1 MSFVILL
8 LTALR
13 ISNYF
18 HAYVVHAYLHRPQRI
33 ACYFEGHQPI
43 KVTWKKDGGV
53 QVRST
58 DRIKVENS
66 VVHFKT
72 IEKEDQGRYWCL
84 GENSFSSATSYV
96 NLSVFGKFMLCTL

>member
-8 LTALR
+8 LTGLR
-13 ISNYF
+13 IINHY
-18 HAYVVHAYLHRPQRI
+18 HVVIAYLHRPQRI
-33 ACYFEGHQPI
+33 ACNFEGHQPI

-66 VVHFKT
+66 VLHFKT
-72 IEKEDQGRYWCL
+72 VEKEDQGRYWCL

-96 NLSVFGKFMLCTL
+96 NISVYGKFMLCTL